1 MRTVLNILLVQLF
14 QFSQTYFL
22 RNKSTEISFWCWF
35 PGIHSRKLSKHW
47 LLYISDYFAG
57 VGVTLGKLLAWLRR
71 SEFDWHPQL
80 FQFLHQTVASGSSV
94 FPWCCHLLRVIERD
108 RVYFLLKNRIA
119 VPSQLHLVHCN
130 QTNHGGWWS
139 MIAFRLACLH
149 IVLSLSFF
157 FFFFFLWTPAASARL
172 WSRGDGRETEG
183 LRSIC
188 YHCEIMTAQPLI
200 ISSGWTLI
208 TLLIHVHLIWTDDL
222 VIFILHG
229 KKKKKILN
237 FRHPPAYPLS
247 HSLCLFT

>member
-47 LLYISDYFAG
+47 LLYILDYFAG
-57 VGVTLGKLLAWLRR
+57 VGVTLRKLLAWLRR

-80 FQFLHQTVASGSSV
+80 IQFLHQTVASGSSV

-108 RVYFLLKNRIA
+108 RVYFLLKNLIA
-119 VPSQLHLVHCN
+119 VLSQLHLVHCN

-157 FFFFFLWTPAASARL
+157 LFFFLFMDTCCKCKTVKPWRWKRDRGLEKHLLSL
-172 WSRGDGRETEG
+172 WNHDCT
-183 LRSIC
+183 
-188 YHCEIMTAQPLI
+188 
-200 ISSGWTLI
+200 SS
-208 TLLIHVHLIWTDDL
+208 DY
-222 VIFILHG
+222 F
-229 KKKKKILN
+229 
-237 FRHPPAYPLS
+237 
-247 HSLCLFT
+247 

>member
-14 QFSQTYFL
+14 QFSQ
-22 RNKSTEISFWCWF
+22 TEISFWCWF

-80 FQFLHQTVASGSSV
+80 IQFLHKTVASGSSV

-108 RVYFLLKNRIA
+108 RVYFLLKNLIA

-157 FFFFFLWTPAASARL
+157 FFFFFLFMDTCCKCKTVKPWRWKRDRGLEKHLLSLWNHDCTAS
-172 WSRGDGRETEG
+172 D
-183 LRSIC
+183 
-188 YHCEIMTAQPLI
+188 Y
-200 ISSGWTLI
+200 
-208 TLLIHVHLIWTDDL
+208 
-222 VIFILHG
+222 F
-229 KKKKKILN
+229 
-237 FRHPPAYPLS
+237 
-247 HSLCLFT
+247 

>member
-80 FQFLHQTVASGSSV
+80 IQFLHQTVASGSSV

-108 RVYFLLKNRIA
+108 RVYFLLKNLIA

-157 FFFFFLWTPAASARL
+157 FFFFLFMDTCCKCKTVKPWRWKRDRGLEKHLLSLWNHDCTAS
-172 WSRGDGRETEG
+172 D
-183 LRSIC
+183 
-188 YHCEIMTAQPLI
+188 Y
-200 ISSGWTLI
+200 
-208 TLLIHVHLIWTDDL
+208 
-222 VIFILHG
+222 F
-229 KKKKKILN
+229 
-237 FRHPPAYPLS
+237 
-247 HSLCLFT
+247 

>member
-108 RVYFLLKNRIA
+108 RVYFLLKNLIA

-157 FFFFFLWTPAASARL
+157 FFFSFYGHLLQVQDCEAVEMEERQRAWEASV
-172 WSRGDGRETEG
+172 
-183 LRSIC
+183 
-188 YHCEIMTAQPLI
+188 
-200 ISSGWTLI
+200 I
-208 TLLIHVHLIWTDDL
+208 TVKSWL
-222 VIFILHG
+222 
-229 KKKKKILN
+229 
-237 FRHPPAYPLS
+237 
-247 HSLCLFT
+247 HSLWLFLVVGL